1 MSQGTHEILVLGS
14 MAKQE
19 GATLLN
25 AYIPNKV
32 VMLSNEIVEQYP
44 LMKHKHRDDTT
55 AFYVCKD
62 YTCQLP
68 FNNLTDLMSFLLTK

>member
-1 MSQGTHEILVLGS
+1 
-14 MAKQE
+14 
-19 GATLLN
+19 
-25 AYIPNKV
+25 
-32 VMLSNEIVEQYP
+32 LSNEIVEQYP